1 MKIYNNTNGQFLP
14 GILMALATLI
24 FGCQKGDLYYASE
37 PQVVEITFKG
47 STATAL
53 EFVYNGKVVDSTRG
67 QFHSIPNTFQM
78 LVTEGEQKLHVREK
92 GKTEI
97 LKTYDIDSKV
107 YTHEFGIFY
116 DNGKIYDA
124 GITYNLMIYTA
135 DIGLDFYL
143 DDKLIYQNPYGGS
156 TTNPLTI
163 ALNKGQERKLTVT
176 RKDEQEVLVS
186 RIITQ
191 AEADKTLKFYLD
203 KYGLIERM
211 KLPPLKD
218 PKGMTVMLRFSPDVE
233 FGQTSFLGGDVDLV
247 FYTRDKVTEE
257 VSDPKLRITA
267 PTNGSFT
274 TVELPP
280 IDESKFYTFD
290 ILKKGTDQVAYKS
303 ISESFTVSPGLGK
316 YGIFYFLT
324 GGFSFFTPG
333 ERVIC
338 IVSPTEEMGGA
349 NFDQIFMTPQT
360 KFQLNDWIELEE

>member
-1 MKIYNNTNGQFLP
+1 MNIYKKNKQLLLSVLTTLA
-14 GILMALATLI
+14 ILI
-24 FGCQKGDLYYASE
+24 CGCQKGDLYYISE
-37 PQVVEITFKG
+37 PQVVEVTFKG
-47 STATAL
+47 STAAAL

-67 QFHSIPNTFQM
+67 PFHSIPNTFQM
-78 LVTEGEQKLHVREK
+78 LVTEGGQKLDVREK
-92 GKTEI
+92 GKTAI
-97 LKTYDIDSKV
+97 LKTYDIDPKGF
-107 YTHEFGIFY
+107 THEFGIFY
-116 DNGKIYDA
+116 DNGEIYDA

-156 TTNPLTI
+156 TTSPLTI

-176 RKDEQEVLVS
+176 RTGEQDVLVS
-186 RIITQ
+186 RTITG

-203 KYGLIERM
+203 QYGLIERM

-218 PKGMTVMLRFSPDVE
+218 PKGMAVMLRFLPDVE
-233 FGQTSFLGGDVDLV
+233 FGQTTFLGGDVDLV
-247 FYTRDKVTEE
+247 FYTRDKATEE
-257 VSDPKLRITA
+257 VSDPRLRVTV
-267 PTNGSFT
+267 PTDGSFA

-280 IDESKFYTFD
+280 IDDSRFYTFD
-290 ILKKGTDQVAYKS
+290 ILKKGTDQAAYKS
-303 ISESFTVSPGLGK
+303 TSESYTVTPGLGK

-360 KFQLNDWIELEE
+360 RFQLNDWVELSE